1 MNNIH
6 QNQIDIH
13 QNLWNSKNVDNKTTS
28 SWVVELEPTYLKKI
42 IRQNWDSLISTP
54 FLLGGGVKNHP
65 PR

>member
-54 FLLGGGVKNHP
+54 FLLGGG
-65 PR
+65 